1 MPEGPEIRLAADQIA
16 KVIVQQEITR
26 IEFTFDHLRK
36 FEKTLS
42 GLQVTAIETRGKAML
57 TYFDDHWVIYNHN
70 QLYGRWRITKKG
82 PRPQTNRQL
91 RIAIETQ
98 KQAALLYSA
107 TDISVLRKSELG
119 SHPFLARIGPDI
131 LSQRPDIDTILT
143 RLLSPAFSGRQLAA
157 LLLDQRFLAG
167 LGTYL
172 CAEILFVSRLHPK
185 VKASKCSPAMLREL
199 ASNILSIT
207 QQSYKTQGI
216 TNPPKLVKQI
226 KAKGI
231 TDKESYRFAVY
242 GRAGEACYQCG
253 QSIERN
259 NLGGRPIFHCPSCQS
274 L

>member
-16 KVIVQQEITR
+16 KVLVHQAISR

-36 FEKTLS
+36 FEKILS
-42 GLQVTAIETRGKAML
+42 GLQVTSVETRGKAML
-57 TYFDDHWVIYNHN
+57 TYFDDNWVIYNHN
-70 QLYGRWRITKKG
+70 QLYGRWRIVNKG
-82 PRPQTNRQL
+82 PRPKTNRQL
-91 RIAIETQ
+91 RIALETH

-107 TDISVLRKSELG
+107 TDISVLLKSELV

-131 LSQRPDIDTILT
+131 LSQRPDIDTIVA
-143 RLLSPAFSGRQLAA
+143 RLLSPNFSGRQLAA

-185 VKASKCSPAMLREL
+185 IKAKKCSPTILRQL
-199 ASNILSIT
+199 AGNILSIT
-207 QQSYKTQGI
+207 EQSYKTQGI
-216 TNPPKLVKQI
+216 TNPPELVKQI

-231 TDKESYRFAVY
+231 TNKENYRFAVY

-253 QSIERN
+253 RSIERN
-259 NLGGRPIFHCPSCQS
+259 NLGGRPIFHCPGCQS